1 MTPKSEKYLKA
12 GAVVAAGAAAMI
24 LCPALAP
31 TIKIAT
37 FVFARNAYNS

>member
-1 MTPKSEKYLKA
+1 MKTKTEKYLAA

-37 FVFARNAYNS
+37 IVGCRNVLR

>member
-1 MTPKSEKYLKA
+1 MKTKTEKYLAA
-12 GAVVAAGAAAMI
+12 GAVVAAGSIAMI

-37 FVFARNAYNS
+37 IVGTRNALK